1 LTIIICFFIITRP
14 VYKWENCCQKCCVL
28 GRHYLLLD

>member
-28 GRHYLLLD
+28 GRH